1 MAEILTCDQLGQ
13 VDFTASQHDLG
24 IFLEQVHIYIPCL
37 RCLVLALCLRDT
49 LQYHLAPYI
58 ELHHG
63 PLLHFVA

>member
-24 IFLEQVHIYIPCL
+24 IFLEQVHIYIPSLVCW
-37 RCLVLALCLRDT
+37 VLALCLLDT
-49 LQYHLAPYI
+49 LQYHLAHNI